1 MYRDQGLQ
9 TDNLVEEVTLS
20 ERKYEKAHGLGCLL
34 FSEKYKGREEVEE
47 SRRFMSLSND
57 QKSRRASQF
66 GESSA
71 PPKPPRN
78 YDSLPKGFKAGQDVQ
93 YGKH

>member
-1 MYRDQGLQ
+1 M
-9 TDNLVEEVTLS
+9 EEVTLS